1 VKNRFLLLVVL
12 IIASLV
18 LSTAS
23 GISDSGPERK
33 NAEFSDN
40 RFIEDNFTASTD
52 RLAVLEHSENNNNRI
67 LLKNARFKTPEKGR
81 ELQTGINEVEKI
93 SSTPETY
100 NSEDYYSEGYFIVQ
114 FNGHIKEEWKE
125 NLNWE
130 GAEVLGYV
138 PNNAYLVR
146 MNSSERVGVEAF
158 EEVRWVGDYT
168 LEYKISPE
176 LSGPYGEA
184 EEIIVVLFE
193 AKDNANVSK
202 TLEAL
207 GGIIHENSGELI
219 RATLNPNKITSIAAL
234 REVKWIEK
242 YVHPVLYNDVARNII
257 GVSGINE
264 EYNLTGRGQIV
275 CVADTGLDTGVND
288 ASIHPDIRGRIL
300 DIIDFSGDGAMD
312 PGDGH
317 GTHVTGSVLGNG
329 AASGG
334 KIRGM
339 APEAKLVFEAVGING
354 SNSLSVPDNL
364 TEIFQPAYDTGAR
377 IHTNS
382 WGGNANGIYTIYSQY
397 VDQFMWDH
405 PDILILFSAGNSGTD
420 SNGDGVVDL
429 DSMGSPA
436 TAKNCISVGTSEN
449 YRPEIDRTWGTSFP
463 GDKYPANPISEDH
476 LSDNIEGIAA
486 FSSRGPTDDG
496 RIKPDIVAPGTF
508 IASTKSS
515 LADSDAWGYIDENY
529 VYMGGTS
536 MSTPITAGVAA
547 LVRQNYVDNLNTTPS
562 AALIKA
568 TIINGAHD
576 MAPGQYGTGSERE
589 INGCPDFSQGWGRL
603 DVGKALYPAGER
615 RVHFFEGQGIREGE
629 SYENKYYINNSS
641 EPLKVT
647 LAWTDY
653 PAGLSAAVTLVN
665 DLDLN
670 VTGPGDTQYTE
681 ADHNNN
687 VEQIVIQNPEKGL
700 YTIRVKGFNIPQGPQ
715 PFALVLSGA
724 TGKPPRLD
732 TINISPAYSKIAV
745 GSTIEFNVSTLD
757 QYGTH
762 FDAAPVLYSS
772 NTTVGTINET
782 TGVFSALEPGETTIT
797 AESGE
802 INETAL
808 VHVCEPPSFSGE
820 YPLEGSYLNNNVT
833 KVSVNITEGNEGIS
847 PASINMTINGLPV
860 EVNATR
866 IASGYRVEEL
876 AAREYHEG
884 MTGIS
889 VNVTDNS
896 TYLATHSWSFVVD
909 TLPPTSTSPEDVG
922 FSANTTVNFTGWKL
936 FDINPGYYRVLRD
949 GKQLTPFVQWTN
961 STKISVPVDTNIGP
975 GAFNYSIQYN
985 DSANNYGK
993 QDTVIISINDT
1004 NPPIININS
1013 PLEGDST
1020 VSDSIA
1026 VHGTVDG
1033 TGTLPSVTVN
1043 NVSAETLLKGF
1054 SGTFTQTVPLS
1065 MGVNTIYANATDAA
1079 GNANSISVNVTRKEP
1094 RPSSGGSSSGGG
1106 GGGGSPEPASN
1117 VQAKELAQ
1125 QFVTNRN
1132 HISFAFTQEATSV
1145 VSVEFDAR
1153 RTAGKTT
1160 TIVEELKGKSVLTT
1174 AEPEGEVYRYLNIWV
1189 GNEGFAT
1196 QENIAN
1202 ATVGFRVNMT
1212 WIAEKDID
1220 INSTSLQHFSDDQ
1233 WNSLPTSKV
1242 MQDEKYI
1249 YLEAKTPG
1257 FSSFAITGDTDEN
1270 VLTQK
1275 ITMLPTPESNVKHDK
1290 ASTENSEEIFSEME
1304 KANENPATEEKKSP
1318 APGIGTLLM
1327 LLTCAILVAKKK
1339 T

>member
-1 VKNRFLLLVVL
+1 M
-12 IIASLV
+12 
-18 LSTAS
+18 
-23 GISDSGPERK
+23 
-33 NAEFSDN
+33 
-40 RFIEDNFTASTD
+40 
-52 RLAVLEHSENNNNRI
+52 
-67 LLKNARFKTPEKGR
+67 LKNARFETPEKGR

-100 NSEDYYSEGYFIVQ
+100 NSEDYYSESYYSESYYSEDYFIVQ

-125 NLNWE
+125 NLNRE

-146 MNSSERVGVEAF
+146 MNSSERARVKAL
-158 EEVRWVGDYT
+158 EEVRWVGDYIP
-168 LEYKISPE
+168 EYKISPE
-176 LSGPYGEA
+176 LSGTYGET

-202 TLEAL
+202 ALEAP
-207 GGIIHENSGELI
+207 GGIIHENSGKLI
-219 RATLNPNKITSIAAL
+219 RATLDPAKISSIVAL
-234 REVKWIEK
+234 GEVKWIEK

-264 EYNLTGRGQIV
+264 EYSLTGKGQIV
-275 CVADTGLDTGVND
+275 CVADTGLDTGAND
-288 ASIHPDIRGRIL
+288 ASMHPDIRGRIL

-312 PGDGH
+312 PDYGH

-329 AASGG
+329 SASGG
-334 KIRGM
+334 KVRGM
-339 APEAKLVFEAVGING
+339 APEAELVFEAIGIND
-354 SNSLSVPDNL
+354 SEYLSVPSDL
-364 TEIFQPAYDTGAR
+364 TEIFQPAYDKGAR

-382 WGGNANGIYTIYSQY
+382 WGGDAKGTYTIYSQY

-405 PDILILFSAGNSGTD
+405 PDMLILFSAGNAGTD
-420 SNGDGVVDL
+420 SNGDGIIDPE
-429 DSMGSPA
+429 SMNFPA
-436 TAKNCISVGTSEN
+436 TAKNCISVGASEN
-449 YRPEIDRTWGTSFP
+449 YRPEIEGTWGAYWPKDYT
-463 GDKYPANPISEDH
+463 ANPIAEDRI
-476 LSDNIEGIAA
+476 SDNIEGIAA
-486 FSSRGPTDDG
+486 FSSRGPTADG
-496 RIKPDIVAPGTF
+496 RIKPDIVAPGTY
-508 IASTKSS
+508 IASTRSS
-515 LADSDAWGYIDENY
+515 LANSNGWGGINESY

-536 MSTPITAGVAA
+536 MSTPITAGAAA
-547 LVRQNYVDNLNTTPS
+547 LVRQNYADNLNTAPS

-568 TIINGAHD
+568 TIINGAHN

-615 RVHFFEGQGIREGE
+615 RVHFSEGLVIREGE
-629 SYENKYYINNSS
+629 NYENRYYINNSS

-647 LAWTDY
+647 LVWTDY
-653 PAGLSAAVTLVN
+653 PADLAAAATLVN
-665 DLDLN
+665 DLDLY
-670 VTGPGDTQYTE
+670 VTGPGDTQYRE
-681 ADHNNN
+681 EDHNNN
-687 VEQIVIQNPEKGL
+687 VEQIEIQNPEQGL
-700 YTIRVKGFNIPQGPQ
+700 YTVRVNGFNIPQGPQ

-724 TGKPPRLD
+724 TGESPRLEV
-732 TINISPAYSKIAV
+732 INISPAYSGIAV

-757 QYGTH
+757 QYGNH
-762 FDAAPVLYSS
+762 FDAVPELSSS

-782 TGVFSALEPGETTIT
+782 TGVFTALEPGETTIT

-808 VHVCEPPSFSGE
+808 VHVCEPPSFSRE
-820 YPLEGSYLNNNVT
+820 YPLNGSYLNNNVT
-833 KVSVNITEGNEGIS
+833 KVSVNITEGDGGIN

-860 EVNATR
+860 EVNTTR

-876 AAREYHEG
+876 AARADPEG

-889 VNVTDNS
+889 VNVTDNL
-896 TYLATHSWSFVVD
+896 TYLATYSWSFVVD
-909 TLPPTSTSPEDVG
+909 TVAPTSTTPEDVG

-936 FDINPGYYRVLRD
+936 FDINPGYYQILRD

-961 STKISVPVDTNIGP
+961 STKISVPVDTNIGL

-993 QDTVIISINDT
+993 QDTVIIIINDT
-1004 NPPIININS
+1004 TPPIININS

-1020 VSDSIA
+1020 SSDSIT
-1026 VHGTVDG
+1026 VNGTVDG

-1043 NVSAETLLKGF
+1043 KISAETFLDGF
-1054 SGTFTQTVPLS
+1054 SGTFTKTVPLS
-1065 MGVNTIYANATDAA
+1065 VGVNTIYANATDAA

-1094 RPSSGGSSSGGG
+1094 RPLIGGSSSEDDGGSSSGGGGG

-1160 TIVEELKGKSVLTT
+1160 TIVEELEGKSVLTA

-1257 FSSFAITGDTDEN
+1257 FSPFAITGDTDEN